1 MGRKYVIGPICE
13 GPPLRSF
20 LCSQNSKNM
29 NSLVA
34 ALYLPRSTVSTLLHH
49 FNGDTFGDRNAACF
63 LGDQSSFPS

>member
-13 GPPLRSF
+13 GPPPRS
-20 LCSQNSKNM
+20 LLYSQNSKNM

-34 ALYLPRSTVSTLLHH
+34 ALYLPRSAVSTLLHY

-63 LGDQSSFPS
+63 LGDQSSIPS